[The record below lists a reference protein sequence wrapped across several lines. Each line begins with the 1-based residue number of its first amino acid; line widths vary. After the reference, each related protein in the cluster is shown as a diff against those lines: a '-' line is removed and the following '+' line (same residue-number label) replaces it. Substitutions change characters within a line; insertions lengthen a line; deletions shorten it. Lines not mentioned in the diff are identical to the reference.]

1 MDFYLMKNFTSKP
14 MLKTNV
20 STKHNDVNPMLS
32 TNWNDN
38 LTAQPQLTT
47 TWLFKIEILFL
58 DSDLFYFHPALHHC
72 IVSPLS

>member
-1 MDFYLMKNFTSKP
+1 MKNFTSIP

-32 TNWNDN
+32 ANWNDN

-58 DSDLFYFHPALHHC
+58 DSDLFYFHPT
-72 IVSPLS
+72 